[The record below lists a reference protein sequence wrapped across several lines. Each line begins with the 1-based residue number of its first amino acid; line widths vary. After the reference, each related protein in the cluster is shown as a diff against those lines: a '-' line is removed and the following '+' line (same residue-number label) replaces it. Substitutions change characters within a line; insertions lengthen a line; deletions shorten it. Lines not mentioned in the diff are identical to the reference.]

1 MRESWE
7 HAWTI
12 LLMQAEAQQVLQQAQ
27 KDKELVE
34 TGLKLKKTLNFV
46 LFFN

>member
-12 LLMQAEAQQVLQQAQ
+12 LLMQAEAQQEQQQAQ
-27 KDKELVE
+27 KDKELFE
-34 TGLKLKKTLNFV
+34 IGLKHKKP
-46 LFFN
+46 